1 MLSIFP
7 FIKNELKNSN
17 NHPSASLSSIT
28 SPISFQE
35 QLSFL
40 QQDTLSSSDCDEL
53 LTKLFQL
60 KYTQIEK
67 NMIMMISYDYNHYH
81 GISKIIPVVTND
93 NNNNVPVDGS
103 SSSTSLRPW
112 MKKEHDFNYEEDFFI
127 YHIILENL
135 SIHYSKNRKYLD
147 RPWFKYIQKKYSQQ
161 QTTTL
166 QQAPPPTNTDT
177 PFVDN
182 NSSVIQYQSILLPS
196 TISIYNSVY
205 CISYQAIHRSATAR
219 PFQRGFH
226 IKAIPLNRFVHS
238 TSSLS
243 SSPFNNDTSMMIQ
256 SNTTHQMIILKVTDN
271 TAQVLFEC
279 NYHGL
284 VSLECRDNLTGV
296 SYLSQQMIQAYQ
308 PKIFYFQYLYPQ
320 RSYSIYY
327 DGIGTASSKQYLG
340 SFVTFTRSDVAAI
353 NAGIIPNIPHTS
365 SLSAPN
371 SFLSSPM
378 MLKQSEIGRYKDLE
392 PSETSSQQGGD
403 GGGVFG
409 NEVML
414 VLNDDMITSSLNNL
428 GFANIMASA
437 MMKNPLTEI
446 KLIIHSSHSFDWS
459 SGILAAITYYQQA
472 ELYHSTTSFSSTS
485 TSALHHPMMQSLDTT
500 ATASSYK
507 RQEMYYR
514 ERAKEQLQQ
523 QLSKTCFL
531 NNNMRDLLAHQSH
544 YFLLC
549 PILVLLTSLHYSSI
563 SDLYLDY
570 SPYIIHCLLYD
581 LDVLMTRYLSWY
593 QQPQEEGEGRVIN
606 QRNAS
611 VFSLPPLIGGYL
623 PTPSSTS
630 HRHHIT
636 KITTIS
642 SVLFYEI
649 TPILSNDWNNMNEL
663 FIPEEEI
670 QSLHTALFSSMA
682 SPLSTQTI
690 QKIVILSA
698 IPLLRS
704 SYSFNV
710 ISSHQNEVLGE
721 ERLGKIHYNQN
732 NVLSLLTVC
741 AEWLYAQTPQQT
753 QSSEGGSIPVLKEV
767 SVVCGNDVGCRLS
780 DILIEFSPTA
790 ILPNSQSV
798 LGSGRGGMNNYSHIG
813 LPSSLEGAEKGGK
826 GIIEGV
832 GSQFHNL
839 EKKIIRQICCGP
851 EGMTNVF
858 RPTSVYRP
866 HYFKLSPNALYR
878 FSVLP
883 MPIEDETPVLTS
895 VGKPS
900 TSIGIGEQLF
910 EEEDSRNPTRDGERE
925 KNESNEA
932 DFPLFGVV
940 SFRPSISSSI
950 SGAGTAGTA
959 ISSPSLQQ
967 AGPSF
972 ASGSL
977 TKKTEATVGGKGGGK
992 GGAEFNTPIYQIEED
1007 VHTSR
1012 VITLI
1017 ELEQYLPDWRT
1028 LLDEGK
1034 AIRLPPGKYSLT
1046 SPLLLYKRHYYL
1058 LLASIQTISVFYDE
1072 IQIFANEQDIKN
1084 IPLLMEILIQQEEE
1098 YAINKVYEY
1107 LMKISQYNL
1116 LTGQG
1121 IPILTNTLLQEM
1133 YEIAYNSFF
1142 GIARQICRVPSNV
1155 IVELVLY
1162 HLRTVYASEA
1172 PVPVISAN
1180 ASTSSHMTVG
1190 QQKNVDLF
1198 IGQQLLKKVKRS
1210 KEGEGKNE
1218 KNQGEEVEYPVLK
1231 DVIKIGFQL
1240 QLLSEEISRELFV

>member
-7 FIKNELKNSN
+7 FIKNELKNHN
-17 NHPSASLSSIT
+17 NHNPPAALSSIT

-81 GISKIIPVVTND
+81 GISKIIPMITN
-93 NNNNVPVDGS
+93 NTTSVD
-103 SSSTSLRPW
+103 STSLRPW
-112 MKKEHDFNYEEDFFI
+112 MKKEHDFNYEEDFYI
-127 YHIILENL
+127 YHIILESL
-135 SIHYSKNRKYLD
+135 SIHHSKNRKYLD
-147 RPWFKYIQKKYSQQ
+147 RPWFKYIQKKYLQQ
-161 QTTTL
+161 QS
-166 QQAPPPTNTDT
+166 PPTNADNT
-177 PFVDN
+177 PVVDN
-182 NSSVIQYQSILLPS
+182 NSSVMQYQSILLPS
-196 TISIYNSVY
+196 TISIYSSVY
-205 CISYQAIHRSATAR
+205 CISYHAIHRPATAR

-226 IKAIPLNRFVHS
+226 IKAIPLNRFIHCTAS
-238 TSSLS
+238 
-243 SSPFNNDTSMMIQ
+243 NETSMMIQ
-256 SNTTHQMIILKVTDN
+256 SNTIHQMIILKVTDN

-327 DGIGTASSKQYLG
+327 DGIGTSSKQYLG

-353 NAGIIPNIPHTS
+353 NAGIIPNVPHTS

-378 MLKQSEIGRYKDLE
+378 MLRPNDIGRYKDLE
-392 PSETSSQQGGD
+392 PSETSSQHGGD

-414 VLNDDMITSSLNNL
+414 VLNDDIITSSLNNL
-428 GFANIMASA
+428 GFANIMTSA

-459 SGILAAITYYQQA
+459 SGILAAINYYQQA

-523 QLSKTCFL
+523 QLYKTCFL

-549 PILVLLTSLHYSSI
+549 PILVILTSLHYSSI

-581 LDVLMTRYLSWY
+581 LEVLMTRYLSWY
-593 QQPQEEGEGRVIN
+593 QQPQEEGEGRIVN

-670 QSLHTALFSSMA
+670 QALHTSLFSSMA

-690 QKIVILSA
+690 QKIVILST

-767 SVVCGNDVGCRLS
+767 SVICGNDVGCRLS
-780 DILIEFSPTA
+780 DILLEFSPNA
-790 ILPNSQSV
+790 ILPNSQSI
-798 LGSGRGGMNNYSHIG
+798 LGSGRVGGMNNSHIG

-826 GIIEGV
+826 GIGEGV

-883 MPIEDETPVLTS
+883 MPADDDMAVQPSS

-940 SFRPSISSSI
+940 SFRPSISSSL

-992 GGAEFNTPIYQIEED
+992 GGAEFNIPVYQIEED

-1012 VITLI
+1012 VISLI

-1034 AIRLPPGKYSLT
+1034 TIRLPPGKYSLT

-1058 LLASIQTISVFYDE
+1058 LLASIQTISVFHDE

-1107 LMKISQYNL
+1107 LIKISQYNL

-1121 IPILTNTLLQEM
+1121 IPILTNTLLQEI

-1142 GIARQICRVPSNV
+1142 GIARQICRIPSNV

-1180 ASTSSHMTVG
+1180 ASTSSRMTVG

-1210 KEGEGKNE
+1210 KEGEGKSE
-1218 KNQGEEVEYPVLK
+1218 KKQTEEVEYPILK